1 MRTRWSL
8 VLAFWLAV
16 ALPLTGCAGG
26 GGAEPDPTM
35 PPPGEAIVIPITVT
49 NNWSPRTSV
58 TVRLISSGVT
68 RILGSVGGGSERTFE
83 IESPSLTGQ
92 HRLSARGTG
101 LDQEQLSQPF
111 ALFGN
116 STVQW
121 TMVGNALLVGQQ
133 TEEPAQPKSP

>member
-1 MRTRWSL
+1 
-8 VLAFWLAV
+8 
-16 ALPLTGCAGG
+16 
-26 GGAEPDPTM
+26 M